1 MFLTSTDKT
10 RIAYDV
16 QGEGPALLL
25 FQGFDEM
32 RQIWHDL
39 GYVERLSKHFRVIT
53 MDRRGIGE
61 SDKPE
66 DPKAY
71 SLDLM
76 MADVYAVADA
86 CQADTFLVWGH
97 SFGGTLA
104 LQLAARSERV
114 TRAIVAGSFF
124 GHIYFRERIDKITS
138 DLRTLYKAQ
147 KEGQLRALGMSDED
161 ILWVEERHIPALI
174 ACWQALISW
183 PIIDNPHDIR
193 CPLYIYSGTNDRR
206 ITKRLRARQDDI
218 DDAGILLR
226 IFDQLDHSQEI
237 SNIDAVYQVAE
248 NFLRATN
255 ASEPALNNP

>member
-1 MFLTSTDKT
+1 MFFTSTDDI

-16 QGEGPALLL
+16 QGVGPALLL
-25 FQGFDEM
+25 LQGFDEM

-61 SDKPE
+61 SDHPS

-71 SLDLM
+71 SLEKM

-86 CQADTFLVWGH
+86 CQAPTLLVWGH

-104 LQLAARSERV
+104 LQLAAKSARI
-114 TRAIVAGSFF
+114 TRAVVAGSFF
-124 GHIYFRERIDKITS
+124 GQIYFKERIDQITTE
-138 DLRTLYKAQ
+138 LRALHKAQ
-147 KEGQLRALGMSDED
+147 QEGQLKALGMDED
-161 ILWVEERHIPALI
+161 DIRWVEERHIPALI

-183 PIIDNPHDIR
+183 PILENPRDIR

-206 ITKRLRARQDDI
+206 ITKPLLARQDDI

-237 SNIDAVYQVAE
+237 SAVDIVYQPAE
-248 NFLRATN
+248 SFLLEAANPATVK
-255 ASEPALNNP
+255 

>member
-1 MFLTSTDKT
+1 MFLTSSDDT

-61 SDKPE
+61 SDHPE

-71 SLDLM
+71 SVEKM

-86 CQADTFLVWGH
+86 CQAAKFLVWGH

-104 LQLAARSERV
+104 LQLAARSERI

-124 GHIYFRERIDKITS
+124 GRIYFKERVDQITS
-138 DLRTLYKAQ
+138 DLRTLDKAQ
-147 KEGQLRALGMSDED
+147 KEGQLKELGMDAED
-161 ILWVEERHIPALI
+161 IRWVEERHLPALI

-183 PIIDNPHDIR
+183 PILNDPHEIR

-206 ITKRLRARQDDI
+206 ITQPLLARQDAI

-237 SNIDAVYQVAE
+237 SAIDIVYPPAE
-248 NFLRATN
+248 NFLR
-255 ASEPALNNP
+255 EPAGTPT